1 MRSRTLLLLTGS
13 LAITGT
19 TAMQINCNSFG
30 LEDGYQGVDWRA
42 STKDCADATN
52 ALEEGYPEWDIPLA
66 SNDCQNLMDRGECRI
81 SICDA
86 NDVTEGVS
94 WLTVWAAARIIHA
107 RHKHGGKVAGYVSLD
122 DYVTGFK
129 AFVKVAKI
137 GTPNPTNKRK
147 RDGLPA
153 LSEKSLF
160 GRRSALDASAAEA
173 IKAELA
179 KKSPTNGNE
188 TDQALVRRDHDDQRY
203 VDWTEIEIP
212 ETDLHTNIHIGWNDA
227 EYAPAWNM
235 RDAGELLLTAHQE
248 AERAGSDTS
257 SLRPGAFH
265 APADVLVEFEWAA
278 HNNHNARDINNGD
291 LRQVVFWAI
300 RERADRGGHG
310 SFIAQ
315 IRRGAESVG
324 HLLVRVFRVAAPAN
338 QQVCA

>member
-1 MRSRTLLLLTGS
+1 
-13 LAITGT
+13 
-19 TAMQINCNSFG
+19 MQINCNSFG
-30 LEDGYQGVDWRA
+30 LEDGYQGVNWRA

-52 ALEEGYPEWDIPLA
+52 ALEEGYPEGD
-66 SNDCQNLMDRGECRI
+66 CRI

-147 RDGLPA
+147 RD
-153 LSEKSLF
+153 
-160 GRRSALDASAAEA
+160 AEA

-188 TDQALVRRDHDDQRY
+188 TDQALIRRDHDDQRY

-235 RDAGELLLTAHQE
+235 RDAGELLLNAHRE
-248 AERAGSDTS
+248 AEQAGSDTS
-257 SLRPGAFH
+257 SLRLGAFH

-278 HNNHNARDINNGD
+278 HNNHNARDINNAD

-300 RERADRGGHG
+300 RERADR
-310 SFIAQ
+310 

-324 HLLVRVFRVAAPAN
+324 HLLIRVFRVAAPAN